1 VVHAEKVIL
10 EASKPMWNHT
20 LKGSGLMKDRS
31 VDCIGPL
38 EEDAEGNKFIC
49 VSVDKFHDGW
59 SYIVL
64 YQTMR

>member
-1 VVHAEKVIL
+1 
-10 EASKPMWNHT
+10 MWNHT

>member
-1 VVHAEKVIL
+1 
-10 EASKPMWNHT
+10 MWNHT

-38 EEDAEGNKFIC
+38 EEEEGNKFIC
-49 VSVDKFHDGW
+49 VSVDKFREKW